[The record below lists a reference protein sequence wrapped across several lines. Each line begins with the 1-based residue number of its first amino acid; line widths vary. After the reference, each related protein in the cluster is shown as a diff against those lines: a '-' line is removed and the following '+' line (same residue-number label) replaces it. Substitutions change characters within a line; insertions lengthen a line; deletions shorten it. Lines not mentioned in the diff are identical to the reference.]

1 MPPDVDPALPLM
13 LLAVPLDEE
22 VLAASAF
29 RLLSNSAAHRCPFIV
44 SLLW

>member
-1 MPPDVDPALPLM
+1 MLPDVDPALPL
-13 LLAVPLDEE
+13 VPLAEE

-29 RLLSNSAAHRCPFIV
+29 RLLSKSAAHRRPSIV

>member
-1 MPPDVDPALPLM
+1 MLPDVDAALPSIP
-13 LLAVPLDEE
+13 LAED

-29 RLLSNSAAHRCPFIV
+29 RLLSNSAAHRRPFIV